1 MDNSEVSELITSV
14 LQTTRKDI
22 LEVGDLDKRTIRLAM
37 STFTKKELDENKDFQ
52 SLVLLKEG
60 LGFLAKI
67 VKSQDSVAP

>member
-1 MDNSEVSELITSV
+1 MDNSGVSELITSV

-22 LEVGDLDKRTIRLAM
+22 LEVGGLDKRTIRLAM

-52 SLVLLKEG
+52 SLMLLKEG

-67 VKSQDSVAP
+67 VKSQDSDTP

>member
-22 LEVGDLDKRTIRLAM
+22 LEVGDLGKRTIRLAM